1 MSLAVLSFTEMD
13 VYEKAKTRR
22 LDAPEWKKQ
31 LVKELL
37 KPKKIRFKRRKVYSP
52 SVDDTWTA
60 DLADFHKY
68 SRQNRGYNFILVVLD
83 VFSRYAWARPL
94 KNKTGVQCAN
104 AFEDILI
111 KSGRKPKR
119 LWCDRGTEF
128 YNVNFR
134 QILEDNDIQ
143 LYSTYN
149 EPKATIAERFIRTL
163 RSKIE
168 SNYILTQQT
177 VWYDILPQ
185 LVHEYNNTR
194 HRTIKRTPEQACKPE
209 NFRRVYRALYKEYD
223 KRNEQ
228 NEPLFN
234 VGDKVRI
241 SVYKGLFEKGATANW
256 SEEIYKVSEINPTN
270 PVTYR
275 LVDLMDEDLDGAF
288 YNEQLEKTDLDIYR
302 IDKVLRRR
310 TKADGTRE
318 ARVRWCGYPDKFNE
332 WISDDVIRVN
342 GQEIAN

>member
-1 MSLAVLSFTEMD
+1 M
-13 VYEKAKTRR
+13 
-22 LDAPEWKKQ
+22 
-31 LVKELL
+31 
-37 KPKKIRFKRRKVYSP
+37 
-52 SVDDTWTA
+52 
-60 DLADFHKY
+60 
-68 SRQNRGYNFILVVLD
+68 
-83 VFSRYAWARPL
+83 
-94 KNKTGVQCAN
+94 
-104 AFEDILI
+104 
-111 KSGRKPKR
+111 
-119 LWCDRGTEF
+119 
-128 YNVNFR
+128 
-134 QILEDNDIQ
+134 
-143 LYSTYN
+143 
-149 EPKATIAERFIRTL
+149 

-194 HRTIKRTPEQACKPE
+194 HRTIERTPEQACKPE

-223 KRNEQ
+223 KCEQ

-256 SEEIYKVSEINPTN
+256 SDEIYKVSEINPTN

-288 YNEQLEKTDLDIYR
+288 YNEQLQKTDLDIYR